1 MMLSF
6 CALNGLSGHEA
17 GRALLERLY
26 REKTGRE
33 LPEIPVTDR
42 GKPYFADGSLHFSI
56 SHTKKHAFCVLSE
69 HNVGID
75 AEELDRDISLKL
87 AEKILSPGEKVQ
99 FDSALDQRKAL
110 LTFWVLKEAAA
121 KLSGEGLQGYPN
133 HTDFS
138 LGHPGVTEIAGCLVA
153 VLEEKGED
161 WMLFD
166 THAHMDDRAFDADR
180 EELLAALPQQGI
192 GLVLNP
198 GCSLASSR
206 NVDALTKQYD
216 YIYGA
221 VGSHPDVADEV
232 DEAVLEEYRV
242 LCKQNPKI
250 KAIGEIGLDYHYEG
264 IPREIQQKAF
274 RMQMALAREMGLPV
288 IVHERDAHEDG
299 MKIVEEFPEVTGVF
313 HCYSGSAEMAKWL
326 VARGWYIG
334 FTGVLTFK
342 NARKALEVAASIPL
356 DRIVLETDCPYMS
369 PEPFRGK
376 RNDPG
381 KLYRMAEKLAE
392 LRGLSIEETHRIT
405 MENGRKLYG
414 I

>member
-1 MMLSF
+1 
-6 CALNGLSGHEA
+6 
-17 GRALLERLY
+17 
-26 REKTGRE
+26 
-33 LPEIPVTDR
+33 
-42 GKPYFADGSLHFSI
+42 
-56 SHTKKHAFCVLSE
+56 
-69 HNVGID
+69 
-75 AEELDRDISLKL
+75 
-87 AEKILSPGEKVQ
+87 
-99 FDSALDQRKAL
+99 
-110 LTFWVLKEAAA
+110 
-121 KLSGEGLQGYPN
+121 
-133 HTDFS
+133 
-138 LGHPGVTEIAGCLVA
+138 
-153 VLEEKGED
+153 
-161 WMLFD
+161 MLFD
-166 THAHMDDRAFDADR
+166 THAHMDDRAFDQDR
-180 EELLAALPQQGI
+180 EALLAALPEQGI
-192 GLVLNP
+192 GLVLNT

-206 NVDALTKQYD
+206 NVDALTKQYE

-232 DEAVLEEYRV
+232 NDGVLEEYRV
-242 LCKQNPKI
+242 LCQQNPKI
-250 KAIGEIGLDYHYEG
+250 KAIGEIGLDYHYED

-274 RMQMALAREMGLPV
+274 RMQMELARELGLPV

-313 HCYSGSAEMAKWL
+313 HCYSGSGEMARWL

-392 LRGLSIEETHRIT
+392 LRGLSVEEIHHIT
-405 MENGRKLYG
+405 MENGRKLYR